1 MFFNI
6 EAQLAAVSFF
16 LRKLLVVPSFE
27 AQLAAVPLSAC
38 FRLRHLREQGEE
50 SEGGGEEGGGGLL

>member
-1 MFFNI
+1 MF
-6 EAQLAAVSFF
+6 
-16 LRKLLVVPSFE
+16 VPSFE